1 MRGSG
6 WLRTQ
11 KGKGIKLVLDREP
24 KILAS
29 ITVNVPINDNNV
41 LCIICNSHKIK
52 QKFTLFFD
60 HT

>member
-1 MRGSG
+1 MI
-6 WLRTQ
+6 
-11 KGKGIKLVLDREP
+11 KIAKNKGIKLVLDREP